1 MRVVFS
7 FISRQLPALVLLFFC
22 LTPAMAASL
31 RVAVVLSAEGAAYR
45 EFAAALREQLDP
57 SLFTLTVVGTSTSP
71 PQADL
76 YVAAGMDAT
85 SSLVRVAQ
93 PVLSVMAPRA
103 GIETLHLPSSFAAIY
118 IEQPYSRQ
126 LALISA
132 ALPQARSVGVLY
144 SGRPPELALL
154 QQLSSSAKLRLIH
167 REVPEPSRLAAD
179 LSLLLQNSDVLLVLP
194 DAAIYRPDTIRN
206 ILLETYRQRVP
217 MIGLSPHYVRA
228 GALSAV
234 YSTPEQIARQAVR
247 MLGIYAATGRMPNS
261 QYPDDFEVA
270 VNTRVARSLGLNIKN
285 AEQLRASIRGK

>member
-1 MRVVFS
+1 M
-7 FISRQLPALVLLFFC
+7 
-22 LTPAMAASL
+22 
-31 RVAVVLSAEGAAYR
+31 
-45 EFAAALREQLDP
+45 
-57 SLFTLTVVGTSTSP
+57 
-71 PQADL
+71 
-76 YVAAGMDAT
+76 
-85 SSLVRVAQ
+85 
-93 PVLSVMAPRA
+93 
-103 GIETLHLPSSFAAIY
+103 
-118 IEQPYSRQ
+118 
-126 LALISA
+126 
-132 ALPQARSVGVLY
+132 GVLY
-144 SGRPPELALL
+144 SGRPPELELL

-247 MLGIYAATGRMPNS
+247 MLGIYAATGRMPKS

-270 VNTRVARSLGLNIKN
+270 VNTRVAHSLGLNIKN